1 MGKTKIVIIGAGP
14 GGYAAAFMAADLGLE
29 VVLVD
34 TEAKPGGVCLY
45 RGCIP
50 SKALLHAARILTES
64 QDAEALGI
72 HFAEAEVDLDKLRSW
87 KDGVV
92 RKLTG
97 GLEMLAKQRKINFVC
112 GRAAFVDANTLSI
125 ELADGE
131 KSASRLIFEFAI
143 IATGSRPAEWPYV
156 DLKSE
161 RLWDSTSALA
171 LKTVPKSLLV
181 IGGGY
186 IGLEMGTVYAA
197 LGSKVTTVEMLP
209 ALLPGAD
216 KDLVDIL
223 IRKVRKAFHSVML
236 ETKVTGIEE
245 AAEGLKVTFEG
256 KDVKEPEQYFD
267 NVLVAIGRK
276 PNSSGLGLENTKA
289 DISEKGFIE
298 IDNQGRT
305 GEPSIFAI
313 GDVAGE
319 PMLAHKASHE
329 GRVAARVIAGE
340 HAVFLPKAIPAVV
353 FTDPEVAWCGLTEAQ
368 AEKEG
373 RAVEIVRYPWAA
385 SGRALTLNRTDGMT
399 KLIVDPESEKIL
411 GVGIVG
417 VGAGDLIAEATFA
430 IETGAQAA
438 DLGSTIHAHPTT
450 SETLMEAAEIFYGT
464 CTHIYRPK
472 RKKVSAA

>member
-1 MGKTKIVIIGAGP
+1 MGKTKIVVIGAGP
-14 GGYAAAFMAADLGLE
+14 GGYTAAFMAADLGLD

-34 TEAKPGGVCLY
+34 TEVQPGGVCLY

-72 HFAEAEVDLDKLRSW
+72 HFSEAEVDLDKLRNW

-97 GLEMLAKQRKINFVC
+97 GLSVLAKQRKINFVC
-112 GRAAFVDANTLSI
+112 GRATFVDANTLSI

-131 KSASRLIFEFAI
+131 KSTLIFEYAI

-156 DLKSE
+156 HFKSE
-161 RLWDSTSALA
+161 RMWDSTSALA

-197 LGSKVTTVEMLP
+197 LGTKVTTVEMLP

-223 IRKVRKAFHSVML
+223 VRKVRKAFHSVML
-236 ETKVTGIEE
+236 GTKVTGIYE
-245 AAEGLKVTFEG
+245 AADGLKVTFEG
-256 KDVKEPEQYFD
+256 KDVKEPEQHFD
-267 NVLVAIGRK
+267 NVLVSIGRK

-289 DISEKGFIE
+289 KIDEKGFIE
-298 IDNQGRT
+298 IDHQART
-305 GEPSIFAI
+305 GEPSLFAI

-340 HAVFLPKAIPAVV
+340 HAVFSPKAIPAVV
-353 FTDPEVAWCGLTEAQ
+353 FTDPEVAWCGLTETEAK
-368 AEKEG
+368 KEG

-385 SGRALTLNRTDGMT
+385 SGRAITLNRTDGMT
-399 KLIVDPESEKIL
+399 KLILDPESEKIL

-417 VGAGDLIAEATFA
+417 VGAGDLIAEAAFA

-472 RKKVSAA
+472 RKKAAAA